1 LAEIEAKRNAE
12 IAQAWKNLNKK
23 EISEEETYKNVVLT
37 VEAPEKSLPVGTE
50 IRIEPITD
58 KEEIK
63 TLKDQL
69 VKETTVKTDSE
80 LLFFDISFI
89 YKVSD
94 GAEIKLQSKKSEKV
108 KVSFNYTNNSTL
120 SEVSNELKVYY
131 LDEED
136 DKNNKDEKIYNI

>member
-1 LAEIEAKRNAE
+1 
-12 IAQAWKNLNKK
+12 
-23 EISEEETYKNVVLT
+23 
-37 VEAPEKSLPVGTE
+37 VEAPEKSLPAGTE

-58 KEEIK
+58 KKEIK

-69 VKETTVKTDSE
+69 VKDTTVKTDSE

-108 KVSFNYTNNSTL
+108 KVSFNYANNSTL

-136 DKNNKDEKIYNI
+136 DKNNKDEKTYDI